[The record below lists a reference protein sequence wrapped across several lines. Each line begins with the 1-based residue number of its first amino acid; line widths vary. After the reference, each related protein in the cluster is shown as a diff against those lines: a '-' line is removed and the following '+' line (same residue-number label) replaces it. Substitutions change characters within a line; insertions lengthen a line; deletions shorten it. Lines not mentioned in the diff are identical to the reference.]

1 MANLNTIL
9 QAIVE
14 KGSRLIEPT
23 IQSEP
28 PEKQIRIICDKLL
41 SSKGEASGVAL
52 ADQTLRLYREL
63 TPDEQL
69 SFFEYLATEY
79 NPSPEEVLAAAQDYQ
94 ADQTSD
100 KLKRLTHSCEPLRQE
115 LFRRLNFAPRGTY
128 RLVKMREDLI
138 RFVRSKPELKRID
151 DDLRHLLSSWFN
163 RGFLTLRPINWDSP
177 ARELEKLIAYEAV
190 HEIKGWDDLRRRTDP
205 PDRRCFAF
213 FHPTMP
219 EEPLVFVEVALT
231 DDIPNSIQEL
241 LRENRVPSQPTD
253 KKFAV
258 FYSISNCQAG
268 LKGVSFGAFLI
279 KQVVT
284 DLSRELPNLKLFL
297 TLSPVPGF
305 MKSLEEKFS
314 LGDGNDDVETLRAV
328 LKNAAAG
335 KPLDEDMSETVRK
348 LAADYLANSKQKNGA
363 PKDPVA
369 RFHLGNGACLHAVHT
384 NADLSKRGMQ
394 NASGVMV
401 NYLYDLDKLEAR
413 HEAFKNDGSVALSRD
428 VSALISA
435 MGKVHNVKKLSA

>member
-14 KGSRLIEPT
+14 KGSRWIEPA

-28 PEKQIRIICDKLL
+28 PASQIRILCDKLL

-52 ADQTLRLYREL
+52 ADQALRLYRDL
-63 TPDEQL
+63 SADEKL
-69 SFFEYLATEY
+69 GFFEFLAVEY
-79 NPSPEEVLAAAQDYQ
+79 NPAPSDVLAAAEDYQ
-94 ADQTSD
+94 ADQSSAN
-100 KLKRLTHSCEPLRQE
+100 LRRLAHSCEPQRQE
-115 LFRRLNFAPRGTY
+115 LLRRLNFAPQGTY
-128 RLVKMREDLI
+128 RLVKMREDLL
-138 RFVRSKPELKRID
+138 RLTRTKPELQRID

-163 RGFLTLRPINWDSP
+163 RGFLTLRPINWDSS

-190 HEIKGWDDLRRRTDP
+190 HEIKGWDDLRRRTEP
-205 PDRRCFAF
+205 ADRRCFAF

-231 DDIPNSIQEL
+231 GEIPNSIQEL
-241 LRENRVPSQPTD
+241 LREDRVPSLPED
-253 KKFAV
+253 KKVAV

-284 DLSRELPNLKLFL
+284 DLSRDLPNLELFL

-305 MKSLEEKFS
+305 IKSLEEKIS
-314 LGDGNDDVETLRAV
+314 LGNETTDVETLQAV
-328 LKNAAAG
+328 VNLAAAG
-335 KPLDEDMSETVRK
+335 KPIGEDMAQTVRM
-348 LAADYLANSKQKNGA
+348 LAADYLANDKHKKGT

-369 RFHLGNGACLHAVHT
+369 RFHLGNGACLHAVHA
-384 NADLSKRGMQ
+384 NADLSERGMQ
-394 NASGVMV
+394 NAAGVMV

-413 HEAFKNDGSVALSRD
+413 HEALRNEGTVALSRD

-435 MGKVHNVKKLSA
+435 KGKVSHGKKLSA